1 MDFHYFF
8 IFILMFS
15 SCIKSTRIDN
25 SESSSIIIF
34 NGSTFNK
41 IESAFRSREIN
52 GCFIL
57 YDEENDTSIIYNQSR
72 TVQQFLPAST
82 FKILNS
88 LIALECGVIEDENEI
103 IPWDSIERFVPAWN
117 KDHNLRTGIKYSV
130 VWFYKELARRIGE
143 VRMKSWVDEIDYG
156 NMKTGKE
163 IDNFW
168 LVGDLRI
175 SPMEQVE
182 FLTRFS
188 AGDLPFKKEHI
199 NTVQKI
205 LIEEQNDQYIFRA
218 KTGWADSGQ
227 PVGWYVGYFVYEGRT
242 FIFVNNIDINSN
254 EDAKAR
260 KTIVKE
266 IFMELFNLD
275 LFI

>member
-1 MDFHYFF
+1 M
-8 IFILMFS
+8 
-15 SCIKSTRIDN
+15 
-25 SESSSIIIF
+25 
-34 NGSTFNK
+34 
-41 IESAFRSREIN
+41 
-52 GCFIL
+52 

-175 SPMEQVE
+175 APMEQVE
-182 FLTRFS
+182 FLKRFS
-188 AGDLPFKKEHI
+188 AGDLPFKKEYI

-218 KTGWADSGQ
+218 KTGWA
-227 PVGWYVGYFVYEGRT
+227 
-242 FIFVNNIDINSN
+242 
-254 EDAKAR
+254 
-260 KTIVKE
+260 
-266 IFMELFNLD
+266 
-275 LFI
+275 